1 MVTRGMG
8 GVAVNP
14 AKFLREVRIE
24 GGRVT
29 WPTRRETVI
38 TTALVVALAALA
50 ALFFF
55 VIDQVV
61 GLGVKVLFGFGG

>member
-1 MVTRGMG
+1 M
-8 GVAVNP
+8 AVNP

-29 WPTRRETVI
+29 WPSRRETII
-38 TTALVVALAALA
+38 TTALVVALAGLA

-55 VIDQVV
+55 VIDQAV
-61 GLGVKVLFGFGG
+61 GFGVRVLFGFGG